1 MGLLSRAL
9 PADRYCELK
18 NRAVGVRLDEPQFAS
33 VVLDYSKTDSEPHS
47 HTAGFRR
54 KERIEHALSILD
66 RNSAS
71 GVLDREQYGRVT
83 VKARCEPHVSCVRG
97 HGAHRVDGVFDEVQ
111 EHLLELRAIQMH
123 LGKVVLKLRSDRYF
137 VDLKIVLQQS

>member
-18 NRAVGVRLDEPQFAS
+18 NRAVGVRLDERQFAS

-54 KERIEHALSILD
+54 KERIEHALSIID

-83 VKARCEPHVSCVRG
+83 VKARCEPHVSCVRS
-97 HGAHRVDGVFDEVQ
+97 HRAHRVDGVFNEVQ
-111 EHLLELRAIQMH
+111 EHLLELRAIQVH
-123 LGKVVLKLRSDRYF
+123 LGKVS
-137 VDLKIVLQQS
+137 